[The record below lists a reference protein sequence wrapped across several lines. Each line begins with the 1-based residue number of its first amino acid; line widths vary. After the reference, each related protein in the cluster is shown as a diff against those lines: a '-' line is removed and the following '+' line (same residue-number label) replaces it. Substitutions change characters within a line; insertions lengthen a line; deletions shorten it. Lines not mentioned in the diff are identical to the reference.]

1 MKLFL
6 LLSMIVFLN
15 FSMPSANAYSETKA
29 DPVATVEKANLEI
42 WKPLDHDNTV
52 YFEAKANPG
61 FLRFEGGGAK
71 VIGEIIVSGG
81 KASGTLK
88 IKMSELKT
96 KSMVPGDSLRDK
108 HMADFFEIEKFP
120 EIILALD
127 PVLPRAVPFA
137 WTGQLTIKGVE
148 KPIKGDAVINTI
160 RDHLQRVTSTF
171 KVDLNDY
178 PTVGKISHAGVTVD
192 NVIIL
197 KIDFIA
203 SNQ

>member
-1 MKLFL
+1 MKFLLLFL
-6 LLSMIVFLN
+6 L
-15 FSMPSANAYSETKA
+15 FSNYAFGQ
-29 DPVATVEKANLEI
+29 EKPAVIEAEKPTLEI

-71 VIGEIIVSGG
+71 IQGEIIVSAG

-88 IKMSELKT
+88 IKMADLKT

-120 EIILALD
+120 EITLELD
-127 PVLPRAVPFA
+127 PVLPRAVPFP
-137 WTGQLTIKGVE
+137 WTGKLTIKGVA
-148 KPIKGDAVINTI
+148 KTIKGDAQISTQ
-160 RDHLQRVTSTF
+160 REHLQRVTATF

-192 NVIIL
+192 NVINL